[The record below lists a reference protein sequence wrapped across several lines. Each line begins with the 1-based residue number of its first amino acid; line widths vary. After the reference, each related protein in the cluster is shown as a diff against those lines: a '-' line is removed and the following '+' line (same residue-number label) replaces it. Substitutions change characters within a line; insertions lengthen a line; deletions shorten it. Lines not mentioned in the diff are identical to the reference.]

1 MTFSWPS
8 ALAAAISPVMPP
20 RAAAE
25 VAVPAFAEA
34 EVLGL
39 ELELAELELLAAG
52 LLEVLLLEPLELP
65 QPAASRMLATA
76 ALVAT
81 IPLVA
86 RKVIPPMPP
95 APVETRRT
103 LPILA
108 RQVHG
113 GEGR

>member
-1 MTFSWPS
+1 
-8 ALAAAISPVMPP
+8 MPP
-20 RAAAE
+20 TAAAE
-25 VAVPAFAEA
+25 VAVAAFTEA
-34 EVLGL
+34 AGLGL

-52 LLEVLLLEPLELP
+52 LLEVLLVLELLDPLELP

-95 APVETRRT
+95 GPVGTRRT

-113 GEGR
+113 DEGR

>member
-1 MTFSWPS
+1 MS
-8 ALAAAISPVMPP
+8 AFTGLV
-20 RAAAE
+20 
-25 VAVPAFAEA
+25 
-34 EVLGL
+34 GL
-39 ELELAELELLAAG
+39 ELVLAELELLAAG
-52 LLEVLLLEPLELP
+52 LLEVLLLELLEPLELP

-95 APVETRRT
+95 GPVGTRRT